1 MRGIQPNQRRGL
13 TLLEVAVA
21 LLVAAAM
28 LFALMRPAPG
38 APPGK
43 DPSAGTGLVHRVML
57 DVAGQPYDALATMNG
72 RRILDRDAPQRAS
85 WAVDLAVFQAG
96 VDLVQVDATLT
107 ELESGQAVAQL
118 CTLRSRR

>member
-1 MRGIQPNQRRGL
+1 MRGTLPNRRRGL
-13 TLLEVAVA
+13 TLLEVAAAV
-21 LLVAAAM
+21 LVAAAT
-28 LFALMRPAPG
+28 LFALLRPAPG

-57 DVAGQPYDALATMNG
+57 DVAAQPYDALATMNG
-72 RRILDRDAPQRAS
+72 RRFLDRDAPQRAS

-107 ELESGQAVAQL
+107 DLDTGHAVAQL
-118 CTLRSRR
+118 CTL